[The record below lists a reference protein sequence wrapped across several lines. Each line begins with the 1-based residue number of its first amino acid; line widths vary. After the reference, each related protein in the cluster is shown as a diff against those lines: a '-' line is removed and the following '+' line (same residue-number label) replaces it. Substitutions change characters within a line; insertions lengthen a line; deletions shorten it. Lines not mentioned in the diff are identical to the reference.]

1 MPWYLRA
8 GALPALPS
16 HGVQSATCNDRK
28 RKSGVLSVTVRAQ
41 SGNASLLRGGQGQG
55 RRRIYPRRCI
65 MFIDTSPRSLEQ
77 TWPPEPVSVPH
88 TRHFLREA
96 LDHWGLQAV
105 GDEAAVVLSELA
117 TNAVIHAGTD
127 FTVRISASGEQRLH
141 LSVSDGSTVMPR
153 WASDRLATDGRGL
166 RLIDALS
173 TEWGVMLS
181 GVKGKTVWALLTA
194 DHMTDKD
201 LP

>member
-1 MPWYLRA
+1 
-8 GALPALPS
+8 
-16 HGVQSATCNDRK
+16 
-28 RKSGVLSVTVRAQ
+28 
-41 SGNASLLRGGQGQG
+41 
-55 RRRIYPRRCI
+55 
-65 MFIDTSPRSLEQ
+65 MFIDTSPSAREQ

-96 LDHWGLQAV
+96 LDLWGLQAV
-105 GDEAAVVLSELA
+105 GYEAAVVLSELA

-127 FTVRISASGEQRLH
+127 FTVRLSPSGKHKLH
-141 LSVSDGSTVMPR
+141 LSVTDGSSVMPR
-153 WASDRLATDGRGL
+153 WANDPHATDGRGL

-194 DHMTDKD
+194 EHMIDKD